1 MTNKIKNAIKYGSAL
16 ATVLAIS
23 PNGVFALGDT
33 IDIKKNIKIGNT
45 DASVITDLKPSSF
58 VTTAINLLLGSA
70 GIISFFM
77 LLWGGVQWILA
88 GGDKEGT
95 EKARKRITAALVGL
109 AIVFS
114 AYALLFII
122 QSLFGIELLQVNLTA
137 IQSTP

>member
-16 ATVLAIS
+16 ATVLAVSPMSVSAQQVDLNKIS
-23 PNGVFALGDT
+23 SDYNSLSKINAQGVVSFIINGIL
-33 IDIKKNIKIGNT
+33 
-45 DASVITDLKPSSF
+45 IT
-58 VTTAINLLLGSA
+58 A
-70 GIISFFM
+70 GLISFLF

-114 AYALLFII
+114 AYALAYIVKGIFDVDILKFTIPSII
-122 QSLFGIELLQVNLTA
+122 
-137 IQSTP
+137 TPSV